1 MAFMAVIRILEPQ
14 PPALGET
21 AELHQHRPEGGRPGR
36 DLLLLVVGLAAV
48 MIVDV
53 ALDLVYD

>member
-1 MAFMAVIRILEPQ
+1 MAVIRILEPQ